1 MDIRVARKRL
11 TKSGLFDP
19 AWYVSTYPEVRGGTL
34 TPQQDFL
41 IFGIRLG
48 RDPGPNFSTA
58 AYVAK
63 NPQALEHPDGP
74 FAHFLEGD
82 LRRGLAA
89 YRPVLQ
95 KEARP
100 GTPADAIRIAGNLSL
115 GVMQA
120 RLEDFVLTISGW
132 VLDPDRPRTVYRLG
146 LRIGELEFAPIVA
159 RQIVGQGSEAPGPL
173 YASLFEG
180 RFTVPEY
187 LAAAPVELE
196 VLGKGARFAV
206 HPAQGPEQVAAEGPH
221 YAMGPGHV
229 VTGKVEIATP
239 LLVSGWAICDPG
251 ASSHD
256 VELLL
261 KIDGAPYMVSRC
273 TQYRQDLQALHG
285 GDGYYGFRF
294 ALPQNLWTGRSLD
307 YEVVTTA
314 GVCRIEEATGTL
326 TAPAGLW
333 LETDQGGD
341 PVWIPQADLDIR
353 DQVSVIILN
362 RNGATILQEMFA
374 SAEINGDLARAEWIV
389 VDHQS
394 TDGSAEVCARFR
406 AAGFDVTFLPRN
418 GNFSF
423 SESNNHA
430 ARLARGNILVFAN
443 NDLIFRDP
451 VLDLVREDLR
461 DSRIGILGVQLFD
474 NIRSLDL
481 PAAGPVQHDGVHV
494 KASIE
499 SIYLRP
505 FESRGHDPAGEGMV
519 LRPAITAAFCAMRRE
534 DFEAI
539 GGFDERY
546 LYGLEDIDLCFK
558 VGRDL
563 KKGAVIDRRIQI
575 IHKHGFSR
583 NKDKSTASRSKSNN
597 EIFNS
602 TWGSWLRRHIR
613 AEAATRP
620 GFWHGRPPVV
630 GFTVNTVTDME
641 SAGDYF
647 AARELGDALQAIAG
661 YTVVYIPREGWKNLS
676 GVDILINMAPG
687 FDITAVRAVNP
698 FMISLN
704 WIRQFFDQWMAGDA
718 FFGFDHVLASS
729 SLSGEFLERSW
740 GRPVPVMPIASN
752 VAKFGAGAF
761 QKKYQS
767 DYCFTGGY
775 FGVSRDIQFDL
786 DPSAI
791 KGKGLVFGKNWR
803 GTGLEPI
810 SVGPVDYSEMPAVY
824 ASSRIVID
832 DGVFATGP
840 WASCNS
846 RIFDA
851 LAAGCL
857 VVTNNDKGAEELF
870 QGLLPVYRDRETL
883 TEVLNYWLTNED
895 KRKER
900 VQILKDMVVRQ
911 HSYAQRAEQIHA
923 LVQGAPP
930 LRIAIKCPAPYEQRG
945 RWGDT
950 HFANSLADS
959 LRRLGCA
966 VRVDFKE
973 NWATALGCT
982 DDVVIV
988 LRGLSEYATSP
999 GQFNIA
1005 WLISHPDAVSTAEL
1019 ARYDHV
1025 FVASKPYTAHLA
1037 GLLPGGV
1044 SFLPQCSDTRRFNF
1058 DPARIGRRADRALFV
1073 GNSRGVFRPAVR
1085 WAVDQDLD
1093 IDIYGENWDG
1103 FVKDA
1108 RLKGR
1113 AIPNEV
1119 LGELYSSSGL
1129 VLSDHWADMARFGF
1143 LSNRAYD
1150 VLACGGLLLTD
1161 PVTGIEDL
1169 LPVGSYLTFASA
1181 EELAG
1186 HVRAPRDV
1194 DLERRKAFSDWVVE
1208 NHSFDVRA
1216 REILSLVRK
1225 KMNGFSL

>member
-1 MDIRVARKRL
+1 MDIRAARKRL

-19 AWYVSTYPEVRGGTL
+19 AWYIATYPEVRGGTL

-41 IFGIRLG
+41 TFGIHLQ

-63 NPQALEHPDGP
+63 HPQALEHPDGP
-74 FAHFLEGD
+74 FAYFLEGD

-89 YRPVLQ
+89 YRPTPLQ
-95 KEARP
+95 ETKP
-100 GTPADAIRIAGNLSL
+100 GNPAHAIRIVGDLSL
-115 GVMQA
+115 GAIQA

-132 VLDPDRPRTVYRLG
+132 VLDPERPRTVYRLV
-146 LRIGELEFAPIVA
+146 LRIGDLEFPPIVA
-159 RQIVGQGSEAPGPL
+159 RQIVGQDSEAPGPL
-173 YASLFEG
+173 YAALFES

-187 LAAAPVELE
+187 LATAPVELE
-196 VLGKGARFAV
+196 VLGTGARFAI
-206 HPAQGPEQVAAEGPH
+206 HPAQGSEPGAVESPQ
-221 YAMGPGHV
+221 YAMGPEHV
-229 VTGKVEIATP
+229 VTGKVTTATP
-239 LLVSGWAICDPG
+239 LLVAGWAICEPG
-251 ASSHD
+251 ASVHD

-273 TQYRQDLQALHG
+273 TQYRQDIQALHG

-294 ALPQNLWTGRSLD
+294 SLPQNLWTGRPLS
-307 YEVVTTA
+307 YELVTTA
-314 GVCRIEEATGTL
+314 GRCRIEEATGTL

-333 LETDQGGD
+333 LGAMPGGE
-341 PVWIPQADLDIR
+341 PAWVPQADLDIG

-362 RNGATILQEMFA
+362 RNGAAILQEMLA
-374 SAEINGDLARAEWIV
+374 SAEISGDLARAEWIV

-394 TDGSAEVCARFR
+394 TDGSADVCAQFR

-423 SESNNHA
+423 SESNNYA
-430 ARLARGNILVFAN
+430 AWRARGNILVFAN
-443 NDLIFRDP
+443 NDLIFMDP

-481 PAAGPVQHDGVHV
+481 PAAGPVQHDGVHI
-494 KASIE
+494 KASVE
-499 SIYLRP
+499 GIYLRP
-505 FESRGHDPAGEGMV
+505 FESRGLDMASEGMA

-563 KKGAVIDRRIQI
+563 TKGVVIDRRIRI

-583 NKDKSTASRSKSNN
+583 NKDKNTASRSKNNN
-597 EIFNS
+597 ETFNS
-602 TWGSWLRRHIR
+602 TWGNWLRRHIR
-613 AEAATRP
+613 AEVATRP
-620 GFWHGRPPVV
+620 GFWHGKPPVV
-630 GFTVNTVTDME
+630 GFTVTDTD
-641 SAGDYF
+641 SSGDYF
-647 AARELGDALQAIAG
+647 TARELGDALQAIAD

-676 GVDILINMAPG
+676 GIDILINMSPR

-698 FMISLN
+698 FLISLN
-704 WIRQFFDQWMAGDA
+704 WIRQFFDQWVAGDA

-729 SLSGEFLERSW
+729 SLSGDFLGEHW
-740 GRPVPVMPIASN
+740 GRSVPVMPIASN
-752 VAKFGAGAF
+752 VAKFGAGTF
-761 QKKYQS
+761 QKEYQS
-767 DYCFTGGY
+767 DYCFTGSS

-786 DPSAI
+786 DPPAI
-791 KGKGLVFGKNWR
+791 KGKGLVFGKNWQ

-810 SVGPVDYSEMPAVY
+810 SVGPIDYSEMPNVY

-832 DGVFATGP
+832 DAVFATGP

-870 QGLLPVYRDRETL
+870 LGLLPVYRDRETL
-883 TEVLNYWLTNED
+883 TEVLNYWLTHED
-895 KRKER
+895 KRRER
-900 VQILKDMVVRQ
+900 VGVLKDMVVRE

-930 LRIAIKCPAPYEQRG
+930 LRIAIKCPAYYAQRG

-973 NWATALGCT
+973 NWTTALGAT

-988 LRGLSEYATSP
+988 LRGLSEYAPSP
-999 GQFNIA
+999 GQLNIA
-1005 WLISHPDAVSTAEL
+1005 WVISHPDAVSTAEL

-1025 FVASKPYTAHLA
+1025 FVASKPYTDHLA
-1037 GLLPGGV
+1037 EMLSNGV

-1058 DPARIGRRADRALFV
+1058 DSARIGRRADRALFV

-1085 WAVDQDLD
+1085 WAVEQDLS

-1103 FVKDA
+1103 FVKDS

-1129 VLSDHWADMARFGF
+1129 VLSDHWADMARYGF

-1150 VLACGGLLLTD
+1150 VLACGGQLLTD
-1161 PVTGIEDL
+1161 PVAGIEDL
-1169 LPVGSYLTFASA
+1169 LPEGSYLTFASA
-1181 EELAG
+1181 EDLAA
-1186 HVRAPRDV
+1186 HVRAPLDV
-1194 DLERRKAFSDWVVE
+1194 DPERRKAFSDWVVK

-1216 REILSLVRK
+1216 REILSLIRK